1 MGKEKQRFDRH
12 LPPIGT
18 KLTGKFSGKGYS
30 AEVVAAPD
38 LKEGRGVSYRGKV
51 FATMSGA
58 AKEITKQ
65 SVNGWRF
72 WRFQLR

>member
-1 MGKEKQRFDRH
+1 MTRKKQRYDRQ

-18 KLTGKFSGKGYS
+18 KLKGKFMAREYFAK
-30 AEVVAAPD
+30 VVDAAH
-38 LKEGRGVSYRGKV
+38 LKEGRGILYQGKI
-51 FATMSGA
+51 FSSMTGA

-72 WRFQLR
+72 WRF

>member
-1 MGKEKQRFDRH
+1 MGKKKQRHDRH
-12 LPPIGT
+12 LPPVGT
-18 KLTGKFSGKGYS
+18 KLTGKFLGQEYS
-30 AEVVAAPD
+30 AEVIAAPD

-51 FATMSGA
+51 FITMTAA

-72 WRFQLR
+72 WRF

>member
-1 MGKEKQRFDRH
+1 MVRSKRI

-18 KLTGKFSGKGYS
+18 KLKGKFMGRKYS
-30 AEVVAAPD
+30 AEVVEAPH
-38 LKEGRGVSYRGKV
+38 LKEGRGISYQGKI
-51 FATMSGA
+51 FSTMTAA

-72 WRFQLR
+72 WRF

>member
-1 MGKEKQRFDRH
+1 MVRSRRI

-18 KLTGKFSGKGYS
+18 KLKGKFVGREYS
-30 AEVVAAPD
+30 AEVVEASH
-38 LKEGRGVSYRGKV
+38 LKEGRGILYKGKI
-51 FATMSGA
+51 FGTMTAA

-72 WRFQLR
+72 WRF